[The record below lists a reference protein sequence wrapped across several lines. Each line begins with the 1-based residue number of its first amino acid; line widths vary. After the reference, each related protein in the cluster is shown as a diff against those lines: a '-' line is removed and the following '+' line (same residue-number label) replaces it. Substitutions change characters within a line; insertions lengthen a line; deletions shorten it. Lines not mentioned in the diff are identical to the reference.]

1 MKIQYILVRM
11 YGLVRMVYFV
21 LFRYY
26 FVRNAGFHEM
36 LYLRNLDTMPIDANK
51 TFSVPRMEPS

>member
-1 MKIQYILVRM
+1 
-11 YGLVRMVYFV
+11 MVSYVWYTSFCFV
-21 LFRYY
+21 ITSFEML
-26 FVRNAGFHEM
+26 ASTEM

>member
-1 MKIQYILVRM
+1 
-11 YGLVRMVYFV
+11 MVYFV

-51 TFSVPRMEPS
+51 TLSVPRMEPSYTSLTVAR

>member
-1 MKIQYILVRM
+1 
-11 YGLVRMVYFV
+11 
-21 LFRYY
+21 
-26 FVRNAGFHEM
+26 M